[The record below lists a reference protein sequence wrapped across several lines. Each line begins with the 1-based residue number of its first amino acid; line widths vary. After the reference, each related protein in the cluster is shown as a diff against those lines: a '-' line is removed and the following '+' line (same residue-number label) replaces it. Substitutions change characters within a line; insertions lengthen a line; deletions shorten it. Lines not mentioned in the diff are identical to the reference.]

1 MLMQSFH
8 SSTTTMYVTSH
19 YHITLCMYAVPS
31 INAIVVIIILI
42 IRYMYQTRINA
53 YQVDTKHQRAP

>member
-1 MLMQSFH
+1 MLH
-8 SSTTTMYVTSH
+8 H
-19 YHITLCMYAVPS
+19 IITLCMYAVPS

-42 IRYMYQTRINA
+42 IGYQTCINA